1 MNNSHQQSPK
11 ENIESKCKN
20 TRNTPYLSSTRN
32 GIVQKFSAR
41 YKHEEDEQ

>member
-11 ENIESKCKN
+11 ENIESKCKK
-20 TRNTPYLSSTRN
+20 TQETHLSSTKN

-41 YKHEEDEQ
+41 YTLEEDER